1 MLTVSRVIIFANDLL
16 RLAVFYEDVLGLSL
30 LEPVDPGWR
39 EYDAGGCRIAL
50 HKGGRLGTPPR
61 APKIVFQC
69 EDVAAVRETLNA
81 RGARFGKVKVAG
93 ALLLCDGKDPEGNAL
108 QLSNRP

>member
-1 MLTVSRVIIFANDLL
+1 LGL
-16 RLAVFYEDVLGLSL
+16 RL
-30 LEPVDPGWR
+30 LESDDPGWR

-50 HKGGRLGTPPR
+50 HKGGHMEKASR

-69 EDVAAVRETLNA
+69 EDVASVREKLNA
-81 RGARFGKVKVAG
+81 RGATFGKVKVAG